1 MTARSTMKGS
11 DIVRKKQKIDLTIV
25 IPIILFFI
33 ISITSIYSAMTYLS
47 PDNGNLALKQAIWYL
62 VGVVIIII
70 IFKLKNDYLYRNAW
84 FLYIIGNILLVCLLL
99 FAPEINNSKCWFVI
113 PYIGSFQPSE
123 FMKIFIMLVLAVMI
137 SNFRETTDHPSI
149 KEEFI
154 FILKTLIVVLIPSIF
169 TFLEPDTGSVMIYFI
184 IYFCMMFTSGIRLR
198 WFVILGIIIAIILSL
213 VLECYFLNED
223 LFVSIFG
230 TDLYYRFDRILDWQN
245 GSGLQLENALA
256 AIGSAGVF
264 GHGFNETPIYFPES
278 GTDFIFAVYA
288 SNFGLLGAII
298 LIAIIIFFDT
308 RLINMATKKIASR
321 DKFVLAGII
330 GMLVFQQV
338 QNIGMTVGL
347 LPITG
352 ITLPFI
358 SYGGSSLLSYL
369 ILVGIILNIGNEK
382 EREYNV

>member
-1 MTARSTMKGS
+1 MQ
-11 DIVRKKQKIDLTIV
+11 KKNKIDLTIV
-25 IPIILFFI
+25 IPVILFAI
-33 ISITSIYSAMTYLS
+33 ISITTIYSAMTYSSSDL
-47 PDNGNLALKQAIWYL
+47 GNIALKQGIWYL
-62 VGVVIIII
+62 VGVVVIIIL
-70 IFKLKNDYLYRNAW
+70 FKLKNDYLYRNAW
-84 FLYIIGNILLVCLLL
+84 VFYIICNILLLSLLL

-113 PYIGSFQPSE
+113 PYVGSFQPSE
-123 FMKIFIMLVLAVMI
+123 FTKISLMLLLSVVI
-137 SNFRETTDHPSI
+137 SNFRETTDHPSV

-154 FILKTLIVVLIPSIF
+154 FILKTLIIVLIPSIL

-198 WFVILGIIIAIILSL
+198 WFVIGGSIVGVILSL
-213 VLECYFLNED
+213 VLGCYFLNED
-223 LFVSIFG
+223 LFVNIFG

-264 GHGFNETPIYFPES
+264 GHGFNNTPIYFPES
-278 GTDFIFAVYA
+278 STDFIFAVFA
-288 SNFGLLGAII
+288 SNFGLFGAVI

-308 RLINMATKKIASR
+308 RLINMATKKIAPR
-321 DKFVLAGII
+321 DKFVLAGIL
-330 GMLVFQQV
+330 GMLIFQQV

-369 ILVGIILNIGNEK
+369 ILVGIVLNISNQK
-382 EREYNV
+382 ERSYNI

>member
-1 MTARSTMKGS
+1 
-11 DIVRKKQKIDLTIV
+11 
-25 IPIILFFI
+25 
-33 ISITSIYSAMTYLS
+33 
-47 PDNGNLALKQAIWYL
+47 
-62 VGVVIIII
+62 
-70 IFKLKNDYLYRNAW
+70 
-84 FLYIIGNILLVCLLL
+84 
-99 FAPEINNSKCWFVI
+99 
-113 PYIGSFQPSE
+113 
-123 FMKIFIMLVLAVMI
+123 MKIFIMLVLAVMI

-154 FILKTLIVVLIPSIF
+154 FILKTLIVVLIPSIL

-198 WFVILGIIIAIILSL
+198 WFVILGVIIAIMLSL
-213 VLECYFLNED
+213 VLGCYFLNED

-264 GHGFNETPIYFPES
+264 GHGFNQTPIYFPES

-288 SNFGLLGAII
+288 SNFGLLGAIV

-382 EREYNV
+382 EREYNI

>member
-1 MTARSTMKGS
+1 M
-11 DIVRKKQKIDLTIV
+11 RKKERIDLTIV
-25 IPIILFFI
+25 IPIVLFFI

-70 IFKLKNDYLYRNAW
+70 LFKLKNDYLYRNAW
-84 FLYIIGNILLVCLLL
+84 FFYIIGNILLLSLLL

-154 FILKTLIVVLIPSIF
+154 FILKTLIVVLIPSVL
-169 TFLEPDTGSVMIYFI
+169 TFLEPDTGAVMIYFI

-198 WFVILGIIIAIILSL
+198 WFVVLGIIIAVMLSL
-213 VLECYFLNED
+213 VLGCYFLNED
-223 LFVSIFG
+223 LFVNIFG

-264 GHGFNETPIYFPES
+264 GHGFNQTPIYFPES
-278 GTDFIFAVYA
+278 GTDFIFAVFA

-298 LIAIIIFFDT
+298 LIGIIIFFDT
-308 RLINMATKKIASR
+308 RLIGMATKKIASR

-369 ILVGIILNIGNEK
+369 ILVGIILNISNEK

>member
-1 MTARSTMKGS
+1 MKGRG
-11 DIVRKKQKIDLTIV
+11 VLKRRQKIDLTIV
-25 IPIILFFI
+25 IPIVLFFI
-33 ISITSIYSAMTYLS
+33 ISITTIYSAMTYLS

-62 VGVVIIII
+62 VGVIIIVI
-70 IFKLKNDYLYRNAW
+70 LFKLKNDYLYRNAW
-84 FLYIIGNILLVCLLL
+84 LLYIIGNILLVSLLL

-154 FILKTLIVVLIPSIF
+154 FILKTLIVVLIPSVL
-169 TFLEPDTGSVMIYFI
+169 TFLEPDTGAVMIYFI

-198 WFVILGIIIAIILSL
+198 WFVILGIIIAVILGL
-213 VLECYFLNED
+213 VLGCYFLNED
-223 LFVSIFG
+223 LFVNILG
-230 TDLYYRFDRILDWQN
+230 NDLYYRFDRILDWQN

-264 GHGFNETPIYFPES
+264 GHGFNQTPIYFPES

-288 SNFGLLGAII
+288 SNFGLLGAIV

-308 RLINMATKKIASR
+308 RLINMATKRIASR

-338 QNIGMTVGL
+338 QNIGMTLGL

>member
-62 VGVVIIII
+62 VGIVIIVI

-84 FLYIIGNILLVCLLL
+84 FLYILGNILLVCLLL

-198 WFVILGIIIAIILSL
+198 WFVILGIIIAIMLSL
-213 VLECYFLNED
+213 VLGCYFLNED
-223 LFVSIFG
+223 LFVNIFG

>member
-1 MTARSTMKGS
+1 MK
-11 DIVRKKQKIDLTIV
+11 RRQKIDLTII
-25 IPIILFFI
+25 IPIVLFFI
-33 ISITSIYSAMTYLS
+33 ISISTIYSAMTYLS

-62 VGVVIIII
+62 VGVIIIVI
-70 IFKLKNDYLYRNAW
+70 IFKVKNAYLYRNAW
-84 FLYIIGNILLVCLLL
+84 FLYIIGNILLVSLLL

-154 FILKTLIVVLIPSIF
+154 FILKTLIVVLIPSVL

-184 IYFCMMFTSGIRLR
+184 IYLCMMFTSGIRLR
-198 WFVILGIIIAIILSL
+198 WFVILGIIIAVMLSL
-213 VLECYFLNED
+213 VLGCYFLNEN

-264 GHGFNETPIYFPES
+264 GHGFNQTPIYFPES

-288 SNFGLLGAII
+288 SNFGLLGAIV

-338 QNIGMTVGL
+338 QNIGMTLGL

-369 ILVGIILNIGNEK
+369 ILVGIVLNISNEK